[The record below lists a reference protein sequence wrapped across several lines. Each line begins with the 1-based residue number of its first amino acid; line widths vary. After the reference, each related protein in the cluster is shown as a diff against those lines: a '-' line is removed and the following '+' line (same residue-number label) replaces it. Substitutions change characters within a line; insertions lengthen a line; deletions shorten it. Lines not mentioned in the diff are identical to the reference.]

1 MAKKSSAVKQK
12 QKVVQS
18 VRIVVNQPQ
27 PRRRRRRRRT
37 GEENRERFRQITRR
51 NLQEMEQRTLAGLHR
66 KRLVAA
72 PYTLT
77 TSEIMRISPYIAA
90 RLGQGE
96 FVATP
101 TPRVNPTIGRP
112 EDSTPIKESAA
123 AWWKTGSGRKE
134 VATTARR
141 KPMRPSPS
149 PARELRM
156 MSVPSPGTPLSQRSA
171 MPATP
176 EQRADEAR
184 RILETARRGAAESM
198 MRRAPGPPTPRAA
211 VEPRTRLQARAR
223 TRRRG
228 SKQVAPEPKYSDKR
242 EYRRR
247 K

>member
-1 MAKKSSAVKQK
+1 MAKKTKIKQ
-12 QKVVQS
+12 QVVQT
-18 VRIVVNQPQ
+18 VRVVVNQ
-27 PRRRRRRRRT
+27 PRRRRRRRRK
-37 GEENRERFRQITRR
+37 GARNRERFRRITAR
-51 NLQEMEQRTLAGLHR
+51 NLEEMKQRTLAGLHR

-77 TSEIMRISPYIAA
+77 TSEIMRMSPYIAA
-90 RLGQGE
+90 RLGRAE

-101 TPRVNPTIGRP
+101 SPQVNTTIGRP
-112 EDSTPIKESAA
+112 EDSTPVREQAA
-123 AWWKTGSGRKE
+123 AWWKTGAGRKE
-134 VATTARR
+134 VAKTARR
-141 KPMRPSPS
+141 KPRS
-149 PARELRM
+149 PALNLL
-156 MSVPSPGTPLSQRSA
+156 SAPSPGTPLSQRSA

-198 MRRAPGPPTPRAA
+198 RRAPGPPTPRAA
-211 VEPRTRLQARAR
+211 EEPRTRLQARAR

-228 SKQVAPEPKYSDKR
+228 TKQVAPEPSYRDKR